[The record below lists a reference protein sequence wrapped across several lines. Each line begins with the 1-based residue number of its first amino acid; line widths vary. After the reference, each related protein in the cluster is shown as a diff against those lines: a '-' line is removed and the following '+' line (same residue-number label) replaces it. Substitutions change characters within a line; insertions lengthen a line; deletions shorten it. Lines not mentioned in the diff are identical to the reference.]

1 MKIVLAAVLAFGLLG
16 CGGTNKVVNGETG
29 GVEGGGES
37 LTSCTGFISPSAN
50 IFVKSAIDQTII
62 GNATVIINSI
72 GESATLTEEAVYVEG
87 DDMLENSEDY
97 AYFTI
102 LEMNES
108 SWTLNYTVSAPGY
121 DTVTS
126 EDYLFVLNTS
136 CGASNDFTEEVFLC
150 PTGTTCE

>member
-1 MKIVLAAVLAFGLLG
+1 MKIVLAAFLALGLLG
-16 CGGTNKVVNGETG
+16 CGGTNKV
-29 GVEGGGES
+29 GGGDNLS
-37 LTSCTGFISPSAN
+37 SCMGFLSPSAN

-72 GESATLTEEAVYVEG
+72 GESATLTEEALYVEG
-87 DDMLENSEDY
+87 DDMLANSEEY

-126 EDYLFVLNTS
+126 EDYLFVLNSS
-136 CGASNDFTEEVFLC
+136 CGADNSFIEEVFLC
-150 PTGTTCE
+150 PTGTECD